1 MGMDMIDQMG
11 QKFEVQKKKGK
22 EMFAKVYGTSALE
35 QMKQSNFW

>member
-1 MGMDMIDQMG
+1 MIDQMG
-11 QKFEVQKKKGK
+11 QKFEVQKKKNGK